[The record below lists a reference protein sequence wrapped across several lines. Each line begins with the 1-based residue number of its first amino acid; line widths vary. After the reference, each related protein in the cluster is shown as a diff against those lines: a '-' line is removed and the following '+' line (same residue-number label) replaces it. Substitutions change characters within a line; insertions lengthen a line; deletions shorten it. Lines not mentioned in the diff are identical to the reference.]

1 MDTIEQMK
9 EQSKAGWASFIP
21 FEGATG
27 IAAAQLVSF
36 AKVSKNSRL
45 LDVAC
50 GTGVVA
56 ITAARQ
62 GADAQGVDLTPELVE
77 RARENAQIA
86 RLNVEFMEGDVEAL
100 PYPDAS
106 FDFVLSQ
113 FGHMFGPR
121 AAITIGELLRVL
133 KPQGVIAF
141 STWPPDFFTGNLF
154 QLLGKYS
161 PPPPKGISSPVSW
174 GRPDFI
180 REQLDSSVGNL
191 TFDSGQMR
199 LHGLSPAHIR
209 IFAETNIGPVKKLI
223 ASLEES
229 PQTLETFREELESL
243 INRFFEGNSMR
254 QDFLMTRAVKL

>member
-1 MDTIEQMK
+1 MDVIEQMK

-21 FEGATG
+21 FENATG

-36 AKVSKNSRL
+36 ARVSEGSHL

-56 ITAARQ
+56 LTAAHH
-62 GADAQGVDLTPELVE
+62 GVTAEGVDLTPELVE

-86 RLNVEFMEGDVEAL
+86 RLNVKFTEGDVEAL
-100 PYPDAS
+100 PFQDAS

-121 AAITIGELLRVL
+121 AALTTKELLRVL
-133 KPQGVIAF
+133 KPKGVIAF

-161 PPPPKGISSPVSW
+161 PPPPEGITSPVSW
-174 GRPDFI
+174 GKPDFI
-180 REQLDSSVGNL
+180 REQLGNSVKDL
-191 TFDSGQMR
+191 VFDSGQMR
-199 LHGLSPAHIR
+199 LPGLSPVHIR
-209 IFAETNIGPVKKLI
+209 IFAERNIGPVKKLI
-223 ASLEES
+223 G
-229 PQTLETFREELESL
+229 TLEPSPEKLQTFRAELESL
-243 INRFFEGNSMR
+243 ILRYFEDNSMR
-254 QDFLMTRAVKL
+254 QDFLMTRAIKL